1 MLSSLLTIMSLGI
14 NKRLDRQRLCTYT
27 IQVMKKKTAIELFG
41 SASKLSRAV
50 QYTRGAI
57 HNWPDELDRRRSD
70 QVIGAAVGK
79 LSPAQA
85 KELIEHERQRHER
98 SQSSAN

>member
-1 MLSSLLTIMSLGI
+1 MSLGI
-14 NKRLDRQRLCTYT
+14 NKRLDRRCLCTYT

-57 HNWPDELDRRRSD
+57 QNWPDELDRRRSD
-70 QVIGAAVGK
+70 QVIGAAVRVGK

-98 SQSSAN
+98 SQGSAN

>member
-1 MLSSLLTIMSLGI
+1 
-14 NKRLDRQRLCTYT
+14 
-27 IQVMKKKTAIELFG
+27 MKKKTAIELFG

-70 QVIGAAVGK
+70 QVIGAAVRVGK

-85 KELIEHERQRHER
+85 KELIEHERQGHER
-98 SQSSAN
+98 SQGTFDRRDDLGDSAGDCRRSGPIAELCDP